1 MPAPQGSRARVRFY
15 ANALPD
21 TAQVFQESE
30 LARWGES
37 CKNISMVNCGCNS
50 IVIVIVVAIAI
61 VIVIVVIVVVI
72 VTIAIVIVIVV
83 VVVIAIVIIIVVIVN
98 CGCNSIVIV
107 IVVARSLFST
117 FSSRVDVTKQV
128 KQRKML
134 VRLLVRCVNTRLNN
148 KCAST

>member
-21 TAQVFQESE
+21 TAQVFQVSE

-61 VIVIVVIVVVI
+61 VIVIVVA
-72 VTIAIVIVIVV
+72 IAPPGSSV
-83 VVVIAIVIIIVVIVN
+83 
-98 CGCNSIVIV
+98 CPRSPPGSLCPKSGCNSIVIV

-128 KQRKML
+128 
-134 VRLLVRCVNTRLNN
+134 N
-148 KCAST
+148 KEK